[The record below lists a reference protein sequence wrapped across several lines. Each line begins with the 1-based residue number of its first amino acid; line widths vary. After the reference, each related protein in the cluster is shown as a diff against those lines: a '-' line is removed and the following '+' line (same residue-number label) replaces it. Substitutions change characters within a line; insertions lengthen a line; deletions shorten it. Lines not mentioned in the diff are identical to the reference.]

1 MCVRVWACVRV
12 DEATNAGAACH
23 NPAGCFVRL
32 PTLCGYAGTSSD
44 GCMHLP
50 EPHTFAVCLHHGQ
63 ADLSRRVAKVK
74 SLQAVLAQIMETRR
88 HARDAAAVA
97 VRHARE
103 VRGVLVGSVQRLL
116 AGNQAIAKLDDVMRP
131 SVSCVLCMEPMT
143 KVPSL
148 SAQASCAHGFMHS
161 CPALSCAVQAV
172 AFPFCGHSHCLKCIF
187 NAAKAESSQ
196 VAGGVVASCS
206 STATIRCPTCVR
218 QARHDWVR
226 DNGSGAEQFEISKA
240 RQRRV
245 VVLLDKEQH
254 GADMKPPSASHANDA
269 QMHRGVQMAFA
280 SALDD
285 NLDPALPWVAA
296 VRRRPLS
303 SLRPN
308 PVVDEVVG
316 RLHTWNATMSHVTK
330 TVAYLEHLL
339 TATKQLQSADE
350 LAAAAKGAGLIGAPL
365 PLAPDAVD
373 KAARALLG
381 DE

>member
-1 MCVRVWACVRV
+1 MRRTMSNAKQSGRGHGVGVRRGGAHRGRPRRRSREAKADHGGRHRRKSWPPRV
-12 DEATNAGAACH
+12 PDFADLQTTLKDIQDAAK
-23 NPAGCFVRL
+23 A
-32 PTLCGYAGTSSD
+32 ASSD
-44 GCMHLP
+44 CPRCADMR
-50 EPHTFAVCLHHGQ
+50 
-63 ADLSRRVAKVK
+63 ADLSRRVAKVN

-143 KVPSL
+143 K
-148 SAQASCAHGFMHS
+148 
-161 CPALSCAVQAV
+161 AV

-339 TATKQLQSADE
+339 TATTQLQSADE